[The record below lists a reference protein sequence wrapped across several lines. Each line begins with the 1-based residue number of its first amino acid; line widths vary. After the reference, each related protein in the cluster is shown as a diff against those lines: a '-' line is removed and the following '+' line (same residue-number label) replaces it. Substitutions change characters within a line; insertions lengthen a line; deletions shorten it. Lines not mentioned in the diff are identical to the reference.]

1 MIASVHN
8 LKQHNKAK
16 PVRRIW
22 LLFCQTALSLR
33 FIDDFTAFLREEAS
47 ICANTLRLCSSH
59 NG

>member
-22 LLFCQTALSLR
+22 LYFVKQRSSSSTISPLSSMKKLQ
-33 FIDDFTAFLREEAS
+33 FAPIL
-47 ICANTLRLCSSH
+47 CGLCSSH